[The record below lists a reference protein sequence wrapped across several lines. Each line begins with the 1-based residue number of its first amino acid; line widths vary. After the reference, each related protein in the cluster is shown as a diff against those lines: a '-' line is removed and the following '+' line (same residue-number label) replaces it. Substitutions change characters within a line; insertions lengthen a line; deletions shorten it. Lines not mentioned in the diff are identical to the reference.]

1 MGARAAGHSA
11 VMRADVELA
20 TQRVILARAR
30 FAELNGDAE
39 LDEIEDELLV
49 GYAQALA
56 LDALLLEGDNRLHEL
71 IEAAPS
77 VGRAR
82 ELRALAA
89 ENAELQRDVVAL
101 RHELSLLLRERN
113 RVRASDAA
121 PSSPP
126 AQAG

>member
-1 MGARAAGHSA
+1 
-11 VMRADVELA
+11 MRADVELA